1 MPIRIYAL
9 ARQLNLDSELLID
22 ICAQAGVMGKGSAIA
37 SLSDEEIEQVK
48 AFLASSSGTKAVAKP
63 RADTPFLKPIHR
75 EWNINKEVAF
85 ERMEAALLRLLQE
98 HFSEGD
104 DISIRVDRET
114 GAITGEHNG
123 VPLTSK
129 DISELILARTAT
141 AQTAIQGTIQRIRD
155 ILDGVIEIKT
165 LAWEPGSCM
174 KIAVCSEDPRID
186 SMGDVENHIK
196 NTLDEIT
203 NERIDI
209 VPYSDDMRVFIRNAL
224 QPAEVEEVILCRM
237 LGKAIVLVREDQL
250 SLAIGRRGLNVR
262 LASKLCVWDIEIMT
276 GEELDDELEEALT
289 GFSSLEGMNEEL
301 AERLVVEGF
310 LSYDDLSVIEP
321 DALAE
326 MGGLEPAQVIAVIEQ
341 AERKAAEAEALAQE
355 ERRRQ
360 REEDRRKAADREQA
374 EAGGP
379 CGSSDENSTSD
390 DSDTSQNGS
399 EHDPDDTDAGGQNGS
414 V

>member
-9 ARQLNLDSELLID
+9 ARQLKLDSELLVD
-22 ICAQAGVMGKGSAIA
+22 ICAQAGVVGKRSALA
-37 SLSDEEIEQVK
+37 SLSDEEVEQVK
-48 AFLASSSGTKAVAKP
+48 AFLASGSSAKAAAKP
-63 RADTPFLKPIHR
+63 RADTPFVKPVHR
-75 EWNINKEVAF
+75 EWNINKEVDF

-129 DISELILARTAT
+129 DISDLIGARKAT
-141 AQTAIQGTIQRIRD
+141 AQTAIQETIQRIRE

-186 SMGDVENHIK
+186 SMGDVESRIK
-196 NTLDEIT
+196 NTLDEIKD
-203 NERIDI
+203 ERIDI
-209 VPYSDDMRVFIRNAL
+209 VPYSDDIRVFIRNAL

-250 SLAIGRRGLNVR
+250 SPAIGHRGNNIR
-262 LASKLCVWDIEIMT
+262 LASKLCVWDIDIMT
-276 GEELDDELEEALT
+276 AEELDEEIEKAFTRL
-289 GFSSLEGMNEEL
+289 SSLEGVDDNL
-301 AERLVVEGF
+301 TERLVAEGF

-321 DALAE
+321 DDLAE
-326 MGGLEPAQVIAVIEQ
+326 MGGLEPARASAVIEQ
-341 AERKAAEAEALAQE
+341 AERKAIEATALALEEHRRQQEDDRRETTDHEAAEA
-355 ERRRQ
+355 
-360 REEDRRKAADREQA
+360 
-374 EAGGP
+374 AGP
-379 CGSSDENSTSD
+379 
-390 DSDTSQNGS
+390 
-399 EHDPDDTDAGGQNGS
+399 EHDPDDTDAGGRNGS